1 MSAWGWAPGG
11 VGEVVAR
18 RGGRLRGGFSMGCW
32 REGCGGGK
40 GGERRGDVREE
51 VAG

>member
-1 MSAWGWAPGG
+1 MSAWGWPPAG

-18 RGGRLRGGFSMGCW
+18 RGGRLEGVSGGF
-32 REGCGGGK
+32 GGRDG
-40 GGERRGDVREE
+40 GDVREE